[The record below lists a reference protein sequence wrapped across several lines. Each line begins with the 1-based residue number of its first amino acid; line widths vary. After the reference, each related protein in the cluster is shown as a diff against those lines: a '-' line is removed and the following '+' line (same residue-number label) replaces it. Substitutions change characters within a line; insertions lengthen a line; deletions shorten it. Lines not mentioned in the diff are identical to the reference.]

1 MRVSW
6 SGSSRSSAGS
16 GRICS
21 SSGKRRY
28 RRAYIQMPRKNGK
41 TFLMACVS
49 LYEALTGEI
58 GGEVYFVAGDRQQ
71 ASRAFDECRRIVEQD
86 AELAS
91 LFKPYCYS
99 MEVPSTG
106 TILRVLSSEAGLSYH
121 RKARAGSSNIEPHH
135 FRPRFRHEPSPSP
148 GGVLGGSRHGQALK
162 GAHDAR
168 EPT

>member
-106 TILRVLSSEAGLSYH
+106 TILRVLSSEAGLSH
-121 RKARAGSSNIEPHH
+121 ITARRAREARTLNRTTSDRASGTNPL
-135 FRPRFRHEPSPSP
+135 P
-148 GGVLGGSRHGQALK
+148 VLGGSWEGP
-162 GAHDAR
+162 GTAR
-168 EPT
+168 P